1 MQQVAIATEVH
12 VWCFPKRLYF
22 SPIDWKQPNFQLTA
36 MASETLGGTGLPG
49 KDLLLPE
56 ESFGGGRPDR
66 WWWWARQL
74 AVGER
79 GWARDGAGELDTDEL
94 ARQGEQQRTL
104 LDSQRTGSGSSFV
117 QEREREILVG
127 GWRKVMEHRMKIGRL
142 LLIDWK
148 KLDFQAIEY

>member
-1 MQQVAIATEVH
+1 
-12 VWCFPKRLYF
+12 
-22 SPIDWKQPNFQLTA
+22 

-94 ARQGEQQRTL
+94 ARQGEQQ
-104 LDSQRTGSGSSFV
+104 
-117 QEREREILVG
+117 
-127 GWRKVMEHRMKIGRL
+127 
-142 LLIDWK
+142 
-148 KLDFQAIEY
+148 